1 MRYRPLAGPAGLV
14 VADERTAPPKLIIMG
29 GPGCG
34 KGTIC
39 KKIVETCNVVHVSIG
54 DILRQAAQEHTEY
67 GKELKDII
75 ASGRLVPDEIV
86 IDILQR
92 ELMSPQC
99 QENGWLLDNF
109 PRTPD
114 QARPHHEPNLARFS
128 SPRNSSRVLVASPIS
143 LPFRHSSS
151 SPAFADRH
159 RANTTR
165 T

>member
-39 KKIVETCNVVHVSIG
+39 KKIVETCHVVHISIG
-54 DILRQAAQEHTEY
+54 DILRQAAQEPTEY

-99 QENGWLLDNF
+99 QEHGWLLDNF

-114 QARPHHEPNLARFS
+114 QASCNAAF
-128 SPRNSSRVLVASPIS
+128 VL
-143 LPFRHSSS
+143 
-151 SPAFADRH
+151 DRH
-159 RANTTR
+159 PIANSVI
-165 T
+165 

>member
-1 MRYRPLAGPAGLV
+1 MRYRPLAGPDGLV

-39 KKIVETCNVVHVSIG
+39 KKIVETCHVVHISIG
-54 DILRQAAQEHTEY
+54 DILRQAAQEPTEY

-99 QENGWLLDNF
+99 QEHGWLLDNF

-114 QARPHHEPNLARFS
+114 QARCMALRNRSKFSRPPRHPQAMGGFSRASAQAYITANLH
-128 SPRNSSRVLVASPIS
+128 PLPGTSR
-143 LPFRHSSS
+143 
-151 SPAFADRH
+151 
-159 RANTTR
+159 
-165 T
+165 